1 MKATII
7 VVVLGLA
14 GFLVWQK
21 LFSPTARIE
30 RAYQTCLKDAAT
42 AGEKMK
48 SDLAAKAPPG
58 KAGDPDADAS
68 RAMAEAM
75 TQGMSQVMQ
84 GMVQGLSGAMCGAM
98 KNACLSDFDGGMCQS
113 ALGRYK

>member
-1 MKATII
+1 MKATIL

-14 GFLVWQK
+14 GFLGWQK
-21 LFSPTARIE
+21 LFSPSARIE
-30 RAYQTCLKDAAT
+30 RAYQTCLRDAAT
-42 AGEKMK
+42 AGEKMQ

-58 KAGDPDADAS
+58 KAGDPGTAVS
-68 RAMAEAM
+68 SAMAEAM

-84 GMVQGLSGAMCGAM
+84 GMVQGLSGAVCGAM
-98 KNACLSDFDGGMCQS
+98 KNACLSDFDGGMCQG